1 MSEEKSF
8 KKVISKMD
16 GAKIWLPELENETI
30 IGKIILIAS
39 MKFGTQ
45 YVIEDIN
52 DKNVKYTT
60 PSHQVLQNLM
70 IDVKKDDIVK
80 IVFLG
85 IAEGKTQDYRNYE
98 VFKAE

>member
-1 MSEEKSF
+1 MSEEKNF

-16 GAKIWLPELENETI
+16 GAKIWIPETENESI
-30 IGKIILIAS
+30 SGKVILIAT
-39 MKFGTQ
+39 MKFGVQ

-52 DKNVKYTT
+52 DKNIKYTT

-70 IDVKKDDIVK
+70 IDVKQGDIVK

-85 IAEGKTQDYRNYE
+85 TLEGKTNEYRSYE
-98 VFKAE
+98 VFIAE